1 MTQQRA
7 SRGRRPGTPE
17 TRDTILESARE
28 SFASRGY
35 RGTTIR
41 GVAADA
47 GVDPAL
53 VHHYFGTK
61 DDLFLAALQVPVDPR
76 QVLPAVLA
84 QGLDD
89 AAERLLSTVLA
100 LWDDP
105 ATRRPLVTVF
115 RAALS
120 HESQTNLLHDGFLR
134 LVLGPLR
141 DAVGGPDGEVRAQ
154 LFGTQ
159 MIGLIVARYVI
170 ALEPLA
176 SMPREQVVAAVAPSL
191 QRYLTGQL

>member
-7 SRGRRPGTPE
+7 SRGRRPGSPE
-17 TRDTILESARE
+17 TRDAILESARE

-41 GVAADA
+41 GVAGGA

-84 QGLDD
+84 EGLDD
-89 AAERLLSTVLA
+89 AAERLLGTVLT

-105 ATRRPLVTVF
+105 ATRRPLVTVV
-115 RAALS
+115 RAGLS
-120 HESQTNLLHDGFLR
+120 QETTLLQDGFLR

-141 DAVGGPDGEVRAQ
+141 EAIGTADAEVRAQ

-170 ALEPLA
+170 GLEPLA
-176 SMPREQVVAAVAPSL
+176 SLPREQVVAAVAPGL
-191 QRYLTGQL
+191 QRYLTGEL